1 MRHRFLT
8 VDVFT
13 DRAFGGNPLAVFP
26 VSAENSGLSTGQMM
40 AVTREFN
47 LSETVF
53 VLPPENP
60 AHTCRLRIFTPGREL
75 PFAGHPTV
83 GTAFVLAAAGLV
95 SLTGDETRI
104 LFEEGVGPVPVT
116 IRSEGGIPRFT
127 ELSAAVLPEFG
138 PAPPPVSVLAELL
151 SLTPEELTAE
161 TPPEQV
167 SCGVPFLFIP
177 VRDRAALG
185 RARVRLDRWDALYP
199 EPGPELYLFSRDP
212 ELPGSALRARM
223 FAPSLGIAE
232 DPATGGAV
240 TALGGY
246 LGVREPERE
255 GTKRWVVEQ
264 GFEMGRPSLLHLEVD
279 KKDGAVSAIRVGG
292 SSVLVSEGTMEIPEG
307 AGE

>member
-1 MRHRFLT
+1 MRYRFLT
-8 VDVFT
+8 ADVFT
-13 DRAFGGNPLAVFP
+13 DRPFGGNPLAVFP
-26 VSAENSGLSTGQMM
+26 DAAEVAGLSTAQMA

-60 AHTCRLRIFTPGREL
+60 AHTQRLRIFTPGREL

-83 GTAFVLAAAGLV
+83 GTAFLLATAGLV
-95 SLTGDETRI
+95 PLTGDETRI
-104 LFEEGVGPVPVT
+104 VFEEGVGPVPVT
-116 IRSEGGIPRFT
+116 IRARGGKPYFT
-127 ELSAAVLPEFG
+127 ELSAARRPEFG
-138 PAPPPVSVLAELL
+138 PPPPPVAVLAELL
-151 SLTPEELTAE
+151 SLTPEDLVAE
-161 TPPEQV
+161 TEPEQV

-177 VRDRAALG
+177 VRDRAALA
-185 RARVRLDRWDALYP
+185 RARVHSDRWDALYP
-199 EPGPELYLFSRDP
+199 EPGPELYVFSRDP

-246 LGVREPERE
+246 LGSRDPERD
-255 GTKRWVVEQ
+255 GTRRWIVEQ

-279 KKDGAVSAIRVGG
+279 KQHGEIAAIRVGG
-292 SSVLVSEGTMEIPEG
+292 SSVLMSEGTMEIPAE
-307 AGE
+307 AR